1 MAETTKKQTLP
12 KDVFAVDVPNHE
24 LLKLAYDS
32 YLANARLASATTKQ
46 RGEVRGGGKKPWKQK
61 GTGRARFGSTRN
73 PIWRGGGIVFGPRG
87 NENYAKKLSKTSKRV
102 AIKQAL
108 TLANKDNRI
117 IVKDISTT
125 GKTAEIVKFLQD
137 NKIDRKVLIIVDEK
151 TPELIRATNNLQQVR
166 LVSAL
171 YLNVF
176 DILNADTIML
186 NNKSVPVITDWL
198 NKEVA

>member
-87 NENYAKKLSKTSKRV
+87 NENYTNFQRHLRGLLLSR
-102 AIKQAL
+102 
-108 TLANKDNRI
+108 R
-117 IVKDISTT
+117 
-125 GKTAEIVKFLQD
+125 
-137 NKIDRKVLIIVDEK
+137 
-151 TPELIRATNNLQQVR
+151 
-166 LVSAL
+166 
-171 YLNVF
+171 
-176 DILNADTIML
+176 
-186 NNKSVPVITDWL
+186 
-198 NKEVA
+198 

>member
-46 RGEVRGGGKKPWKQK
+46 RGEVRGGGKRPWKQK

>member
-1 MAETTKKQTLP
+1 MVETTKKQTLP

-87 NENYAKKLSKTSKRV
+87 NENYTKKLSKTSKRV

-137 NKIDRKVLIIVDEK
+137 NKIDRKVLIVVDEK
-151 TPELIRATNNLQQVR
+151 TPELIRATNNLRQVR

-176 DILNADTIML
+176 DILNVDTIVL